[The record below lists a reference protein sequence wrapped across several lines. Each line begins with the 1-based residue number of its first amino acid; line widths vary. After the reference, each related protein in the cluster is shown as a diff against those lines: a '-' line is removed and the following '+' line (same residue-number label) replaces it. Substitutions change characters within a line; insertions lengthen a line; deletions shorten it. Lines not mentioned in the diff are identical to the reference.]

1 MTPDGEVK
9 LAGVGVAKPENEM
22 PGKVCGISI
31 YLAPEVF
38 EGRSYNSKANM
49 YSFGYVLWELWYGV
63 AAFGAS
69 IASKPQ
75 HLLLEEVM
83 KRDLRPTHITGT
95 HHPWVIWQNVMTSC
109 WNKEPSSRLT
119 AREGLQCF
127 QKLRER
133 GDGSQKKPPPPPRST
148 MLQTVSLGKT
158 PPKKPQLPPKPK
170 NLKAT
175 PVSSNRET
183 KDETAV

>member
-1 MTPDGEVK
+1 M
-9 LAGVGVAKPENEM
+9 AKPENEM

-38 EGRSYNSKANM
+38 EGRSYNSKADM
-49 YSFGYVLWELWYGV
+49 YSFGYVLWELWYSKT
-63 AAFGAS
+63 AFGAS

-148 MLQTVSLGKT
+148 TLQTVSPGKT
-158 PPKKPQLPPKPK
+158 PPTKPRPPPKPK